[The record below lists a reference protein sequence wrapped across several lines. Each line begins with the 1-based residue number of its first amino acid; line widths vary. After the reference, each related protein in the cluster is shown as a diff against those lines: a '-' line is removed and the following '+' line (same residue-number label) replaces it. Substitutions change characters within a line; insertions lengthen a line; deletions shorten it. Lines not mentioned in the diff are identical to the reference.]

1 MGSPMTPLTVRRYS
15 FLQQEAI
22 ELLLGDVLGDCLQWQ
37 LRVDGD
43 QLIVDIVPSEQDEPR
58 KKRSRPSTDPERK
71 GGPLARRA
79 AFLCANAAF
88 RKFLTEKHGATVA
101 NADAAKAWMLQH
113 FGIASR
119 AEIDHYPLVAARFQE
134 VEDAYKL
141 WMEGYD

>member
-1 MGSPMTPLTVRRYS
+1 MTPPLTVRRYS

-22 ELLLGDVLGDCLQWQ
+22 ELLLGDILTDCRQWQ
-37 LRVDGD
+37 LRLDGD
-43 QLIVDIVPSEQDEPR
+43 QLVVDIVPTEQDEPR
-58 KKRSRPSTDPERK
+58 KKRSRTSTDPERK

-88 RKFLTEKHGATVA
+88 RKFLTEKKGAAV
-101 NADAAKAWMLQH
+101 ADAEGAKAWMLQH
-113 FGIASR
+113 FGITSR
-119 AEIDHYPLVAARFQE
+119 AEIDHHPLVAASFQE